1 VDWVTEEARR
11 AGRGAARYVSGQLRE
26 GEADLVTRAGAGVR
40 YVVPQK
46 IRIGNL
52 EQAVELMLRVSDPF
66 QDKWLVARQG
76 GTLVHRVRKP
86 HLTPGEM
93 ESLRIPVAKLQGLG
107 GELTLGLEEVTHEA

>member
-1 VDWVTEEARR
+1 
-11 AGRGAARYVSGQLRE
+11 VSGQLRE